1 MDPLYTSPV
10 LAARR
15 EVSSL
20 ALCSEDGDVASV
32 CAKGR
37 RVELQARLFHGGVS
51 RQWRVC
57 ILGARPRPLDPQRLL
72 HLIQDGGCLPWLF
85 SKPASDGAL
94 VDLWLAAFGFWRWTT
109 AMESGGFGLQGFQG
123 LACNF
128 FVF

>member
-57 ILGARPRPLDPQRLL
+57 IPSHRGLGRVLGRWILSVCF
-72 HLIQDGGCLPWLF
+72 IS
-85 SKPASDGAL
+85 SKMAG
-94 VDLWLAAFGFWRWTT
+94 V
-109 AMESGGFGLQGFQG
+109 
-123 LACNF
+123 
-128 FVF
+128 